1 MTLQQISEG
10 IDQRASEWAT
20 PFKNLLRT
28 VPDDPR
34 IMLKIIA
41 FAQHA
46 VMHHFSELKR
56 APVIADFREAVAQ
69 ASVASFRLGLLVGL
83 KLDLPNFAKPGL
95 EHVSEIAEEMGLAD
109 LISPDMTECEVC
121 YGSGSI
127 CNTCGKSVNAC
138 NCSNGDRES
147 FSPVTCLTCD
157 GRGVVAI

>member
-20 PFKNLLRT
+20 PFKDLLRT

-34 IMLKIIA
+34 VMHKIIA

-46 VMHHFSELKR
+46 VTHHFSELKR

-69 ASVASFRLGLLVGL
+69 ASVASFRLGLLVGM
-83 KLDLPNFAKPGL
+83 KLDPPGL
-95 EHVSEIAEEMGLAD
+95 QHVSEIAESMHLSEMIGRELK
-109 LISPDMTECEVC
+109 ECETC

-157 GRGVVAI
+157 GRGVVAT